1 MDAKARQAIV
11 EGPRARGLSETGR
24 ATIGWMERVARPM
37 PNFSKSPPE
46 LVARFDW
53 LAGRFPGE
61 RFPNVERRKMFGYPA
76 LFVGGNL
83 CTGLFASSWMIR
95 LPDEVR
101 AELQAIPGSGPFEP
115 MPGKPMKGYALV
127 PESVLADDASLE
139 GWVRRAVDY
148 VGTLQPK
155 K

>member
-1 MDAKARQAIV
+1 
-11 EGPRARGLSETGR
+11 
-24 ATIGWMERVARPM
+24 MERAARPM

-53 LAGRFPGE
+53 LAGRFPRE

-101 AELQAIPGSGPFEP
+101 GELQAIPGSGPFEP